1 MKRIK
6 IALTALLFLPTLMN
20 ASVVVGSYIGNGSGT
35 NAISGLGITPV
46 LILIKGA
53 GGQDAWIATST
64 MSSGYAMR
72 LTGLT
77 GVAAGMISSIDADG
91 FTLDKTLGI
100 SNESGVVYYY
110 SAWSASDVT
119 TGSFTPNDCST
130 AWSSGTWYSSG
141 AVISSG
147 ITNYQAISGHTA
159 GASDEPGVG
168 ASWATKWTSL
178 GSCSNFNEN
187 ISVGFEPGMVW
198 LFGGTSTWY
207 EGTYPQMSFNGAQP
221 TYAHRFNNGA
231 RVTIATH
238 KILNNFSPVG
248 FQTTTS
254 SLAGTHSGPSVGVQY
269 HYAAFDKTVS
279 SYAGANSAAQSVSL
293 TVDPAFVIIKNVGGA
308 SDNSWWKTSEMPV
321 TSSYKFT
328 GSASTISIDGFSSS
342 PNEFS
347 VGTNGEVNG
356 VDDYEFIAFGGPAV
370 LPVELISFDAE
381 KALGGVNVTWT
392 TASEIDND
400 YFEVYTSV
408 DGIHWKAIG
417 TVNGAGNTTEVNDYN
432 LYDFDIDRFDKK
444 YYKLAQFDFDGKMV
458 FSETRVVNFS
468 EINEKFSAFDDGEN
482 VNISFNSNSEEE
494 VVVSIFDVNAK
505 VIVKKTFSNQDGN
518 SSVIKLHPVDIA
530 SGIYF
535 VILQNAKDTYTV
547 KLPLSKR

>member
-1 MKRIK
+1 MKRIR
-6 IALTALLFLPTLMN
+6 IALTAILFLPTLMN

-35 NAISGLGITPV
+35 NVISGIGITPV

-72 LTGLT
+72 LTGST
-77 GVAAGMISSIDADG
+77 GVVTGMISSMDADG
-91 FTLDKTLGI
+91 FTVDKTLGL
-100 SNESGVVYYY
+100 SNETGVIYYY

-130 AWSSGTWYSSG
+130 AWNSGTWYSSG
-141 AVISSG
+141 AVVSNG
-147 ITNYQAISGHTA
+147 GLNYQASSGHTA
-159 GASDEPGVG
+159 GSSDEPGVG
-168 ASWATKWTSL
+168 ASWATRWTSL
-178 GSCSNFNEN
+178 GSCSDFNEN
-187 ISVGFEPGMVW
+187 IAVGFEPGMVW

-207 EGTYPQMSFNGAQP
+207 EATFPQMSFNGAQP

-231 RVTIATH
+231 RVTNSTY
-238 KILNNFSPVG
+238 KILNDFSPIG

-254 SLAGTHSGPSVGVQY
+254 SLPGTHSGPSVGVEY
-269 HYAAFDKTVS
+269 HYAAFNKVVS

-308 SDNSWWKTSEMPV
+308 SDNSWWKTSEMPA

-347 VGTNGEVNG
+347 VGANGEVNG
-356 VDDYEFIAFGGPAV
+356 VDDYEFIAFGGPSL

-400 YFEVYTSV
+400 YFEVYTSL
-408 DGIHWKAIG
+408 DGIHWEAIG
-417 TVNGAGNTTEVNDYN
+417 IVNGAGTSTEVNDYN
-432 LYDFDIDRFDKK
+432 LYDFDIEGLAKK

-458 FSETRVVNFS
+458 FSETKVVSFSNDDENFT
-468 EINEKFSAFDDGEN
+468 AFDDGEN
-482 VNISFNSNSEEE
+482 VNVTFNSNSTEDIII
-494 VVVSIFDVNAK
+494 SIYDVNAK
-505 VIVKKTFSNQDGN
+505 VIVRKTVSNPEGG
-518 SSVIKLHPVDIA
+518 SSATKLKPVDIS
-530 SGIYF
+530 SGVYF
-535 VILQNAKDTYTV
+535 VILQQGKDSYTV